1 VDEAVA
7 LPLGPSQTTTMLKR
21 LGTAAVAIPL
31 LVWIVAWAPPT
42 SFVVLVVAASAGAAW
57 ELARLKAR
65 DRYRGYAW
73 LAVVASAALTWS
85 FATPVHPAV
94 PISPA
99 IVLTLG
105 VAAVLTAP
113 MWMGG
118 GANAEA
124 VADTLLALV
133 YVGWLLGYAIL
144 LHRTVGG
151 SALVLFVIG
160 LTWCGEAAA
169 YFVGSAIGRHP
180 LAPVLSPRKTVEGGV
195 AQLAVSML
203 AALPLAAWLLPECS
217 ALRVVG
223 AGAVVGVL
231 GQFGDLAESALKRSA
246 GVKDASALLPG
257 HGGVLDRLDSLL
269 FNVPAF
275 YYYWTFFG
283 C

>member
-1 VDEAVA
+1 
-7 LPLGPSQTTTMLKR
+7 MLKR

-31 LVWIVAWAPPT
+31 LIWIVAWAPPVA
-42 SFVVLVVAASAGAAW
+42 FMVLVVAASAAAAW
-57 ELARLKAR
+57 ELARLQAR
-65 DRYRGYAW
+65 GRYGGYAW
-73 LAVVASAALTWS
+73 LAVVASAALTSS

-94 PISPA
+94 PVSPA

-113 MWMGG
+113 IWMGG
-118 GANAEA
+118 GANADA
-124 VADTLLALV
+124 VADTLLVLV
-133 YVGWLLGYAIL
+133 YVGWLLGYAIF
-144 LHRTVGG
+144 LHRTVSGP
-151 SALVLFVIG
+151 ALVLFVIG

-180 LAPVLSPRKTVEGGV
+180 LAPVLSPRKTVEGAV

-217 ALRVVG
+217 AFRVIG
-223 AGAVVGVL
+223 AGAVMGVL

-246 GVKDASALLPG
+246 GVKDAGALLPG

>member
-7 LPLGPSQTTTMLKR
+7 LPLGPSRATTMLKR

-31 LVWIVAWAPPT
+31 LVWIVVWAPRPA
-42 SFVVLVVAASAGAAW
+42 FVVLVVAASAAAAW
-57 ELARLKAR
+57 ELARLQAR
-65 DRYRGYAW
+65 AKHGGYAW
-73 LAVVASAALTWS
+73 LAVAASAALTAS
-85 FATPVHPAV
+85 FATSIHPAV
-94 PISPA
+94 PLSPA
-99 IVLTLG
+99 LVLTLS

-113 MWMGG
+113 IWMGG
-118 GANAEA
+118 GAND
-124 VADTLLALV
+124 VADSLLVLV

-151 SALVLFVIG
+151 PALVLFVMG

-169 YFVGSAIGRHP
+169 YFVGSAVGRHP

-217 ALRVVG
+217 GFQVVG
-223 AGAVVGVL
+223 AGAVMGVL
-231 GQFGDLAESALKRSA
+231 GQLGDLAESALKRSA